1 MSENKDI
8 QKVENDKDKIEY
20 ENSIGRFQLS
30 NDLIYALL

>member
-8 QKVENDKDKIEY
+8 QKVETIKIKLNMK
-20 ENSIGRFQLS
+20 NSIGRFQLS